1 MRCSIRVCATTEEE
15 TTVTLTATSSTG
27 APAKGRSL
35 WDDARDRLLANRAAV
50 ASIIVL
56 LTIGLISILGPILS
70 PHHYNTVY
78 RDYVKVPASLEAY
91 PKPEQVEPGF
101 MSSAKRARLTVD
113 AFEREGDTIV
123 AKVTSSRDIDP
134 RSVLYFDRSD
144 LFRNTELTDMSAD
157 NKSATVRADIN
168 FMHFYFGTDANGRDM
183 MTRTFIA
190 GRVSLTIG
198 LLATI
203 VAISIG
209 VLYGA
214 TSGYLGGRV
223 DQMMMR
229 VVDILYSLPFIFFV
243 IMLVVFFGRNFILMF
258 IAVGAVEWLD
268 MARIV
273 RGQTL
278 TIKRQEYVQ
287 AAEAL
292 GVADG
297 GIVRRHIIPNTLGPV
312 VVYMTLLVPK
322 VILLESFLS
331 FLGLGI
337 QEPMTSWGV
346 LISEGARN
354 LQGAP
359 WMLIF
364 PSIFLTSTL
373 FALNF
378 IGDGLRDAL
387 DPKDR

>member
-1 MRCSIRVCATTEEE
+1 M
-15 TTVTLTATSSTG
+15 TLTATSTTG

-56 LTIGLISILGPILS
+56 LTIGLISIFGPILS
-70 PHHYNTVY
+70 SHHYDTVY
-78 RDYVKVPASLEAY
+78 RDYVKVPASLQAY
-91 PKPEQVEPGF
+91 PKPEHVEPGF
-101 MSSAKRARLTVD
+101 MSSAKRARLKVES
-113 AFEREGDTIV
+113 FEREGDMIV

-144 LFRNTELTDMSAD
+144 LFKNTELTDMSAD
-157 NKSATVRADIN
+157 NKSATVKADIN
-168 FMHFYFGTDANGRDM
+168 FIHFYFGTDANGRDM

>member
-1 MRCSIRVCATTEEE
+1 MTT
-15 TTVTLTATSSTG
+15 LSS
-27 APAKGRSL
+27 APVPDKALARGRSL
-35 WDDARDRLLANRAAV
+35 WDDARDRLLANRAAMASLFVLV
-50 ASIIVL
+50 AITLVSII
-56 LTIGLISILGPILS
+56 GPMLS
-70 PHHYNTVY
+70 PHPFDKVY
-78 RDYVKVPASLEAY
+78 RDYVKVPASLSAY
-91 PKPEQVEPGF
+91 PAEDQIQPGF
-101 MSSAKRARLTVD
+101 EAVLKRARVTIES
-113 AFEREGDTIV
+113 FERVGDEV
-123 AKVTSSRDIDP
+123 RARVSSRREIDP
-134 RSVLYFDRSD
+134 RITRYFERSD
-144 LFRNTELTDMSAD
+144 LFVDPQLVDWSAD
-157 NKSATVRADIN
+157 KTAATLTANVN
-168 FMHFYFGTDANGRDM
+168 FVHFYFGTDSNGRDM

-198 LLATI
+198 LLATV
-203 VAISIG
+203 VAITIG
-209 VLYGA
+209 VIYGA

-223 DQMMMR
+223 DQVMMR

-243 IMLVVFFGRNFILMF
+243 IMLVVFFGRNFVLMF

-287 AAEAL
+287 AAEAM
-292 GVADG
+292 GVSDG
-297 GIVRRHIIPNTLGPV
+297 GILRRHIIPNTLGPV

-331 FLGLGI
+331 FLGLGV

-354 LQGAP
+354 MQGAF

-364 PSIFLTSTL
+364 PAIFLTSTL

>member
-1 MRCSIRVCATTEEE
+1 MS
-15 TTVTLTATSSTG
+15 VTSKENNE
-27 APAKGRSL
+27 APVVGRSL
-35 WDDARDRLLANRAAV
+35 WDDARDRLKANRAAV
-50 ASIIVL
+50 TSIVVLVLITILSIV
-56 LTIGLISILGPILS
+56 GPIVS
-70 PHHYNTVY
+70 PHHYDAVY

-91 PKPEQVEPGF
+91 PRQDQIEPTF
-101 MSSAKRARLTVD
+101 TSIAKRARMNVESYTLVD
-113 AFEREGDTIV
+113 DKVEAV
-123 AKVTSSRDIDP
+123 VTSRRDLDQ
-134 RSVLYFDRSD
+134 RYARYFDRSD
-144 LFRNTELTDMSAD
+144 MFKGVQIVDVSDDGKQA
-157 NKSATVRADIN
+157 KIVAPVHY
-168 FMHFYFGTDANGRDM
+168 MHFYFGTDANGRDM
-183 MTRTFIA
+183 LTRTLIA

-203 VAISIG
+203 VAITIG
-209 VLYGA
+209 VIYG
-214 TSGYLGGRV
+214 TVSGYFGGKT
-223 DQMMMR
+223 DLIMMR

-243 IMLVVFFGRNFILMF
+243 IMLVVFFGRNFVLMF

-278 TIKRQEYVQ
+278 SIKRQEYVQ
-287 AAEAL
+287 AAEAM
-292 GVADG
+292 GVSSR
-297 GIVRRHIIPNTLGPV
+297 GILKRHIVPNTLGPV

-331 FLGLGI
+331 FLGLGV

-364 PSIFLTSTL
+364 PSLFLTSTL

>member
-1 MRCSIRVCATTEEE
+1 MSVTTPD
-15 TTVTLTATSSTG
+15 TADV
-27 APAKGRSL
+27 PQRGRSL
-35 WDDARDRLLANRAAV
+35 WDDARDRLLANKAAV
-50 ASIIVL
+50 ASMIVL
-56 LTIGLISILGPILS
+56 ATIALLSAFGPILS
-70 PHHYNTVY
+70 PHDYDTVY
-78 RDYVKVPASLEAY
+78 RDYVKVPASLGAY
-91 PKPEQVEPGF
+91 PKSDQVEPAF
-101 MSSAKRARLTVD
+101 EALVKRARLNLESY
-113 AFEREGDTIV
+113 ERVGDQVV
-123 AKVTSSRDIDP
+123 AEVTSRRAIDP
-134 RSVLYFDRSD
+134 RSTRYIDRSD
-144 LFRNTELTDMSAD
+144 LFKNAALSDLADEDKRATLT
-157 NKSATVRADIN
+157 ADIN
-168 FMHFYFGTDANGRDM
+168 YLHFYFGTDANGRDL

-198 LLATI
+198 LLATV
-203 VAISIG
+203 VAITIG

-214 TSGYLGGRV
+214 TSGYLGGRA
-223 DQMMMR
+223 DQLMMR

-287 AAEAL
+287 AAEAM

-354 LQGAP
+354 LQGSA

>member
-1 MRCSIRVCATTEEE
+1 MTLAATPMTNVPER
-15 TTVTLTATSSTG
+15 
-27 APAKGRSL
+27 GRSL

-50 ASIIVL
+50 ASMIVL
-56 LTIGLISILGPILS
+56 ATIAIISVFGPMLS
-70 PHHYNTVY
+70 PHDFDTVY
-78 RDYVKVPASLEAY
+78 RDYVKVPASLTAY
-91 PKPEQVEPGF
+91 PRAEQVEPAF
-101 MSSAKRARLTVD
+101 LAAAKRARVTVESFRRDGD
-113 AFEREGDTIV
+113 AVI
-123 AKVTSSRDIDP
+123 ASVTSRRAINPKSTR
-134 RSVLYFDRSD
+134 YFDRSD
-144 LFRNTELTDMSAD
+144 LFKNAEILDMSD
-157 NKSATVRADIN
+157 DKTSAMVRADVN
-168 FMHFYFGTDANGRDM
+168 YLHFYFGTDANGRDM

-198 LLATI
+198 LLATV

-214 TSGYLGGRV
+214 TSGYLGGRT

-287 AAEAL
+287 AAEAM
-292 GVADG
+292 GVGDG

-354 LQGAP
+354 LQGAA

>member
-1 MRCSIRVCATTEEE
+1 
-15 TTVTLTATSSTG
+15 VTMTAINPEV
-27 APAKGRSL
+27 PAKGRSL

-50 ASIIVL
+50 ASMIVL
-56 LTIGLISILGPILS
+56 TSITLISILGPILS
-70 PHHYNTVY
+70 PHHFDTVY

-91 PKPEQVEPGF
+91 PRADQVEPKLL
-101 MSSAKRARLTVD
+101 SVLKRARLTVD
-113 AFEREGDTIV
+113 SYERTGDTVV
-123 AKVTSSRDIDP
+123 AKVTSKREIDP
-134 RSVLYFDRSD
+134 RSTRYIDRSD
-144 LFRNTELTDMSAD
+144 LFKDAELTDMSAD
-157 NKSATVRADIN
+157 KKSATMRADIN
-168 FMHFYFGTDANGRDM
+168 YLHFYFGTDANGRDM

-214 TSGYLGGRV
+214 TSGYLGGRT

-287 AAEAL
+287 AAEAM

-354 LQGAP
+354 LQGAS